1 MYISRPIEPKT
12 STRQRDAE
20 RTRAALLTAART
32 LFSTRGFANTGV
44 REVAEL
50 AGVNS
55 SLVTRYFG
63 SKQGLFR
70 ETLEQVLDITP
81 ALHGERSRFGVEMV
95 AAFFDTQDAPGPLA
109 MMILSAAD
117 PEAHAT
123 SVELLQK
130 KAIAPLARWLGA
142 PDGEGRAARL
152 NILWSGFLTSWKL
165 LPLEQLTGERVAST
179 RRWLEAQTQAVVDE
193 GTGGASRK

>member
-1 MYISRPIEPKT
+1 MYISRPIEPKR
-12 STRQRDAE
+12 SSRQRDAE
-20 RTRAALLTAART
+20 RTRSALLIAART

-44 REVAEL
+44 RDVAEL

-55 SLVTRYFG
+55 SLVSRYFG

-70 ETLEQVLDITP
+70 ATLEEVIDISP
-81 ALHGERSRFGVEMV
+81 MFRGDRRRFGVDMV
-95 AAFFDTQDAPGPLA
+95 AAFFEAEDAPGPLA

-123 SVELLQK
+123 SVELLQA
-130 KAIAPLARWLGA
+130 KALAPLARWLGP

-152 NILWSGFLTSWKL
+152 NILWTGFLTSWKL
-165 LPLEQLTGERVAST
+165 LPIEALADARLAST
-179 RRWLEAQTQAVVDE
+179 RRWLEAATQAIVDE
-193 GTGGASRK
+193 GPA

>member
-1 MYISRPIEPKT
+1 M
-12 STRQRDAE
+12 RQRDAE
-20 RTRAALLTAART
+20 RTRAALLNAART

-55 SLVTRYFG
+55 ALVSRYFG

-70 ETLEQVLDITP
+70 ATLEEVLDITP
-81 ALHGERSRFGVEMV
+81 MLQGDRRRFGVDV
-95 AAFFDTQDAPGPLA
+95 VSIFFDAQDAPGPLA

-123 SVELLQK
+123 SVELLHK
-130 KAIAPLARWLGA
+130 KALMPLAKWLGP

-152 NILWSGFLTSWKL
+152 NILWGGFLTSWKL
-165 LPLEQLTGERVAST
+165 LPIQALTGARITST
-179 RRWLEAQTQAVVDE
+179 RRWLEAATQAIVDE
-193 GTGGASRK
+193 GKA

>member
-1 MYISRPIEPKT
+1 VYISRPIEPRT
-12 STRQRDAE
+12 STRPRDAE
-20 RTRAALLTAART
+20 RTRAALLIAART

-44 REVAEL
+44 RDVADL

-55 SLVTRYFG
+55 SLVSRYFG

-70 ETLEQVLDITP
+70 ATLEEVLDISP
-81 ALHGERSRFGVEMV
+81 LLHGDRRRFGVEMV
-95 AAFFDTQDAPGPLA
+95 AAFFDAHDAPAPLA

-130 KAIAPLARWLGA
+130 KALAPLATWLGP

-152 NILWSGFLTSWKL
+152 NILWTGFLTSWKL
-165 LPLEQLTGERVAST
+165 LPIQALAGARLAST
-179 RRWLEAQTQAVVDE
+179 RRWLEAATQTIVDE
-193 GTGGASRK
+193 GEA